1 MIMSKKNYDK
11 YVKQHQKRVQK
22 MKARNERFEQ
32 KQRADEEE
40 RINRIIELKNS
51 GDKLGLAKELR
62 KMNKRINERFR
73 QIERR
78 DGHPENTTAYR
89 YAMQETGQVKPR
101 YTESLNKLLSQ
112 DINTLFKSS
121 MDISRKLGSKSASLR
136 GLNLITENRVSGA
149 IEGIKTQL
157 GIDIEDTKE
166 FRRFL
171 EENVNEMIDNDIGS
185 DVIFELF
192 SMAMHKERGIETLD
206 KMWKAYSQRG
216 ERIDTI
222 AMKKWLK

>member
-1 MIMSKKNYDK
+1 MSKKNYDK
-11 YVKQHQKRVQK
+11 YMKQHQKRVQK

-40 RINRIIELKNS
+40 RINRIIELKNR

-89 YAMQETGQVKPR
+89 YAMMETGQVKPR

-166 FRRFL
+166 FRIFL

-222 AMKKWLK
+222 ALKKWLK

>member
-1 MIMSKKNYDK
+1 MSKKK
-11 YVKQHQKRVQK
+11 SMAKRIEK
-22 MKARNERFEQ
+22 FEQ
-32 KQRADEEE
+32 KQRAKQEE
-40 RINRIIELKNS
+40 RTNRIIELKRA
-51 GDKLGLAKELR
+51 GDKEALAREVRL
-62 KMNKRINERFR
+62 MNKRLNERFR
-73 QIERR
+73 QIERKNKN
-78 DGHPENTTAYR
+78 PEKTTAYM
-89 YAMQETGQVKPR
+89 YAQRELGSEKPR
-101 YTESLNKLLSQ
+101 YTESMNKIMEM
-112 DINTLFKSS
+112 DINTLYESALGV
-121 MDISRKLGSKSASLR
+121 SRKLGSKSTSLS
-136 GLNLITENRVSGA
+136 GLKYINENRVQGA

-171 EENVNEMIDNDIGS
+171 EETVNEMVDNNIGS

-192 SMAMHKERGIETLD
+192 SMAMHKERGMETLD

>member
-1 MIMSKKNYDK
+1 MSNKNYDK
-11 YVKQHQKRVQK
+11 YVKHHQKRIQK
-22 MKARNERFEQ
+22 MKDRNERFEQ

-40 RINRIIELKNS
+40 RINRIIELKNN

-78 DGHPENTTAYR
+78 EGHPENTTAYR
-89 YAMQETGQVKPR
+89 YAMQELGHIKPR

-136 GLNLITENRVSGA
+136 GLNMITENRVSGA
-149 IEGIKTQL
+149 IEGIKTHL
-157 GIDIEDTKE
+157 GIDIEDTNE

-185 DVIFELF
+185 DVIFEVF
-192 SMAMHKERGIETLD
+192 SMAMHIEKGIETLD

>member
-1 MIMSKKNYDK
+1 MSKKNYDK
-11 YVKQHQKRVQK
+11 VVKDEQKRRQK
-22 MKARNERFEQ
+22 MKARNERFELN
-32 KQRADEEE
+32 E
-40 RINRIIELKNS
+40 RIKEEDRLNRIVQLKNK
-51 GDKLGLAKELR
+51 GDKLGLAQELR

-78 DGHPENTTAYR
+78 VGHPENTTAYR
-89 YAMQETGQVKPR
+89 YAMQELGNVKPR

-136 GLNLITENRVSGA
+136 GLNLISENRVSGA

-157 GIDIEDTKE
+157 GIDIEDSPE

-171 EENVNEMIDNDIGS
+171 EENVNEMIDNNIGS
-185 DVIFELF
+185 DVIFEMF
-192 SMAMHKERGIETLD
+192 SMAMHKENGIETLD
-206 KMWKAYSQRG
+206 KMWKEYHSRC
-216 ERIDTI
+216 EHIDTI
-222 AMKKWLK
+222 EMKNWLK

>member
-1 MIMSKKNYDK
+1 MSKKNYDK
-11 YVKQHQKRVQK
+11 YVKQPQKRIQK

-40 RINRIIELKNS
+40 RINRIIELKNN

-78 DGHPENTTAYR
+78 EGHPENTTAYR

-136 GLNLITENRVSGA
+136 GLNMITENRVSGA

-157 GIDIEDTKE
+157 GIDIEDSKE

-206 KMWKAYSQRG
+206 KIWKAYSQRG